1 MTPFTR
7 LRSRRCAP
15 CGARRVHAITL
26 ALIVMA
32 LGAAGCGGDKPTPP
46 TITAR
51 LAPSDVVDQLQTA
64 YRTRDPQMYARL
76 LADDFHFIPFQP
88 RDSHESPE
96 SWPRALDSS
105 YTNRLFQATDVR
117 QVRVALTWG
126 ADVPDNQLGH
136 EGWRRIRITDT
147 FIEVDQ
153 EPPLGEILTLRVDGD
168 VQDFFLRKGQSPGDT
183 VSSSPTAQEWF
194 LVEWHDLARLQ
205 AASGGPDAAPT
216 PVVAMNWSGIKKTWA
231 PETR

>member
-1 MTPFTR
+1 MT
-7 LRSRRCAP
+7 
-15 CGARRVHAITL
+15 ARPRTPHSGPPHAL
-26 ALIVMA
+26 ALALVVMA